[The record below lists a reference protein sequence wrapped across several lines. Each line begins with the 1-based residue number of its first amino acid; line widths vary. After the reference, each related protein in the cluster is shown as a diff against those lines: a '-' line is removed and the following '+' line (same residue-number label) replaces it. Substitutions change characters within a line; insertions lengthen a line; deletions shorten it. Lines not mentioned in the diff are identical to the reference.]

1 MAERAPG
8 RRGAVPTTD
17 RAVPGRRATGRAR
30 RSAAA
35 LLALAALGAAPL
47 AARAVGGVE
56 LSEVDREPPTIALE
70 RLDGAPL
77 DPDALAGRPQIV
89 NFWAT
94 WCAPCVEELPAMN
107 AAWAALEGEGVGM
120 LAINAGE
127 ARETVEAF
135 LDRVPVDFPVALG
148 DAARTLP
155 DWSVRV
161 LPTTLVLD
169 ASGRVVYEALGPRD
183 WDDEALLDRVRA
195 LVAD

>member
-1 MAERAPG
+1 MMSPPPG
-8 RRGAVPTTD
+8 PIACVCRGA
-17 RAVPGRRATGRAR
+17 RAGARFGREGLAR
-30 RSAAA
+30 
-35 LLALAALGAAPL
+35 LVLALALLPVSASTLAEAPMQPVEERVPVPGAF
-47 AARAVGGVE
+47 
-56 LSEVDREPPTIALE
+56 VD
-70 RLDGAPL
+70 DGGAPVRL
-77 DPDALAGRPQIV
+77 ESLRGRLV
-89 NFWAT
+89 LLNFWAT

-135 LDRVPVDFPVALG
+135 LERVPVDFPVALG

-183 WDDEALLDRVRA
+183 WDAEALLDRVRA
-195 LVAD
+195 LVAE